1 MLISAVQKVI
11 QLYTYIHSFLF
22 IYFWV
27 HFASILFRIF
37 VSKFVRV
44 INL

>member
-1 MLISAVQKVI
+1 MLIYAVQKVI
-11 QLYTYIHSFLF
+11 ELYTYIHSFLF

-37 VSKFVRV
+37 VSKFVRD
-44 INL
+44 IGL